1 MTESER
7 NWYRSHNP
15 NLNKDNREHLDEQ
28 NRVINLLNPQF
39 DCTDLPQPKADELY
53 NARENFHHLANG
65 YDEPLYSKLRFADW
79 LCQQGQCSEEL
90 LLRFLTDRS
99 FYFADQ
105 RDLGNYPGDSHG
117 IKPDVGLDTLLLDD
131 NVWSDVQHAANIT
144 DAELLQRGLEDI
156 KATHGDLELGKK
168 IYDGLF
174 DLSQKISLSTEEI
187 EKFLHNSHYSRD
199 FPEPGYYF
207 IAAFE
212 NAHRAQLICEHE
224 WIPTTVHQYF
234 LEENER
240 RYSELNKQIRR
251 QQDSFL
257 CSKHLI
263 DELNKIS
270 SDCPQFPQECSDS
283 EFLSKLKTTI
293 ALFEQYVRSTLYAL
307 RNRTY
312 EGILYTVK
320 RTLEQRPYYAAIYRL
335 LNACYQDKRWHRLTP
350 LFLYHA
356 FSGSTKV
363 ILRCATEKHRRKLI
377 KRISQQNEPARVKR
391 MTTMTGRRAAI
402 NLVLYAK
409 LKNTFNSSTSVC
421 LLNRSPKTCA
431 RLPYAADENIYRRI
445 KFPVGKSNPQCP
457 TDCPFRRDAK
467 EYLDWGF
474 ALTTKY
480 GLLQHHLNGIDD
492 SVQIPE
498 SELLCKRDLLEDD
511 EDNEAQSAD
520 STNEPKVSIWRY
532 ATDYRKPV
540 GTLEGLLRN
549 HIMNCFP
556 NRPYNLTPTTPN
568 TYRSKD
574 SNPFDAPYAELA
586 GLLLQEQHLPAML
599 RIIRQ
604 IKKLLSMHSEYVDGY
619 RRFLEYPAPT
629 SMVIDYLQG
638 IIQRHNIMWQVV
650 RFPEFEKS
658 RASYNIRDSIQN
670 ILEYEIRARI
680 YDGMYNE
687 LEQLA
692 YRSLS
697 KIPFLYN
704 KTTETSVKPLARKLH

>member
-7 NWYRSHNP
+7 NLYRSHNP

-28 NRVINLLNPQF
+28 NRVINLLNPYF

-53 NARENFHHLANG
+53 NAHEHFRQLADG
-65 YDEPLYSKLRFADW
+65 YGEPLYSKLRFADW
-79 LCQQGQCSEEL
+79 LCQQEQCSEEL

-105 RDLGNYPGDSHG
+105 RDLGNYPGDGHG
-117 IKPDVGLDTLLLDD
+117 IEPDVGLDTLLLDD
-131 NVWSDVQHAANIT
+131 NIWNEVQHASGMT
-144 DAELLQRGLEDI
+144 DEELLQQGLEDI
-156 KATHGDLELGKK
+156 QATHGDLKIGTQIYEELLELSKK
-168 IYDGLF
+168 VP
-174 DLSQKISLSTEEI
+174 LSTEEI
-187 EKFLHNSHYSRD
+187 KKSCRGKHYPHN
-199 FPEPGYYF
+199 FQEPGYYF
-207 IAAFE
+207 IAAFK
-212 NAHRAQLICEHE
+212 NARRAQLICEHE

-240 RYSELNKQIRR
+240 RYSELNKQICR

-270 SDCPQFPQECSDS
+270 SNCPQSPQECSDS

-293 ALFEQYVRSTLYAL
+293 ALFEQYVRSTLYAV

-312 EGILYTVK
+312 ENILYTVK
-320 RTLEQRPYYAAIYRL
+320 QPLAQRPYYAAIYRL

-363 ILRCATEKHRRKLI
+363 ILRCATGKHRRKLI
-377 KRISQQNEPARVKR
+377 KRISQQNEPAHIKR

-402 NLVLYAK
+402 NLVLYSK
-409 LKNTFNSSTSVC
+409 LKNKFGSLSSVC
-421 LLNRSPKTCA
+421 LLNRSVEKCA
-431 RLPYAADENIYRRI
+431 KLPYAADEDIYQRI
-445 KFPVGKSNPQCP
+445 KFPVNKSNPQCP
-457 TDCPFRRDAK
+457 ADCPFRRNAK

-474 ALTTKY
+474 AITTKY
-480 GLLQHHLNGIDD
+480 GLLQHHLDGVDD
-492 SVQIPE
+492 SIQIPE

-511 EDNEAQSAD
+511 EDDEAQSAD
-520 STNEPKVSIWRY
+520 STNEPEVSIWRY

-556 NRPYNLTPTTPN
+556 NRPYSLTPTTPN
-568 TYRSKD
+568 TYRSKSSD
-574 SNPFDAPYAELA
+574 PFDAPYAELA
-586 GLLLQEQHLPAML
+586 GLLLQEQHLPSML

-619 RRFLEYPAPT
+619 RRFLEYPVPT
-629 SMVIDYLQG
+629 SKVIDYLQK
-638 IIQRHNIMWQVV
+638 IIKRHNITWQVV

-658 RASYNIRDSIQN
+658 GASFNIRDSIQN

-687 LEQLA
+687 LEQLV

-697 KIPFLYN
+697 KMPFLYR
-704 KTTETSVKPLARKLH
+704 KIDETSVKPLARKLH

>member
-7 NWYRSHNP
+7 NLYRSHNP

-28 NRVINLLNPQF
+28 NRVINLLNPYF

-53 NARENFHHLANG
+53 NAHEHFRQLADG
-65 YDEPLYSKLRFADW
+65 YGEPLYSKLRFADW
-79 LCQQGQCSEEL
+79 LCQQEQCSEEL

-105 RDLGNYPGDSHG
+105 RDLGNYPGDGHG
-117 IKPDVGLDTLLLDD
+117 IEPDVGLDTLLLDD
-131 NVWSDVQHAANIT
+131 NIWNEVQHASGMT
-144 DAELLQRGLEDI
+144 DEELLQQGLEDI
-156 KATHGDLELGKK
+156 QATHGDLKIGTQIYEELLELSKK
-168 IYDGLF
+168 VP
-174 DLSQKISLSTEEI
+174 LSTEEI
-187 EKFLHNSHYSRD
+187 KKSCRGKHYPHN
-199 FPEPGYYF
+199 FQEPGYYF
-207 IAAFE
+207 IAAFK
-212 NAHRAQLICEHE
+212 NARRAQLICEHE

-234 LEENER
+234 WEENER

-293 ALFEQYVRSTLYAL
+293 ALFEQYVRSTLYAV

-312 EGILYTVK
+312 EDILYTVK
-320 RTLEQRPYYAAIYRL
+320 QPLEQRPYYAAIYRL

-363 ILRCATEKHRRKLI
+363 ILRCATEKHWRKLI

-457 TDCPFRRDAK
+457 SNCPFRRDAK

-480 GLLQHHLNGIDD
+480 GLLQHHLDGVDD

-498 SELLCKRDLLEDD
+498 SELLCKRDLLEGD

-658 RASYNIRDSIQN
+658 GASFNIRDSIQN

-680 YDGMYNE
+680 YDDMYNE

-697 KIPFLYN
+697 PKPFLYRN
-704 KTTETSVKPLARKLH
+704 AGETSVKPLARKLN

>member
-7 NWYRSHNP
+7 NLSRSHNP

-53 NARENFHHLANG
+53 DAHEHFRQLADG
-65 YDEPLYSKLRFADW
+65 YGEPLYSKLRFADW

-105 RDLGNYPGDSHG
+105 RDLGNYPGDGHG
-117 IKPDVGLDTLLLDD
+117 IEPDVGLDTLLL
-131 NVWSDVQHAANIT
+131 NNYVWTHVQEASSMSAK
-144 DAELLQRGLEDI
+144 ALLQQGLEDI
-156 KATHGDLELGKK
+156 KTAQGDLELGRQIYVELLELSKK
-168 IYDGLF
+168 VP
-174 DLSQKISLSTEEI
+174 LSTEEI
-187 EKFLHNSHYSRD
+187 KKFYRNKHYPHNFQD
-199 FPEPGYYF
+199 PGYYF

-212 NAHRAQLICEHE
+212 NARRAQLICEHE

-240 RYSELNKQIRR
+240 RYSELLEQIRR

-293 ALFEQYVRSTLYAL
+293 ALFEQYVRSTLYAV

-312 EGILYTVK
+312 EDILYTVK
-320 RTLEQRPYYAAIYRL
+320 QPLEQRPYYAAIYRL

-363 ILRCATEKHRRKLI
+363 ILRCATGKHRRKLI
-377 KRISQQNEPARVKR
+377 KRISQQNEPAHIKR

-445 KFPVGKSNPQCP
+445 KFPTDKSNPQCP
-457 TDCPFRRDAK
+457 SNCPFRRDAK

-480 GLLQHHLNGIDD
+480 GLLQHHLDGVDD

-532 ATDYRKPV
+532 ATDYRKPI

-599 RIIRQ
+599 RIIQQ

-638 IIQRHNIMWQVV
+638 IIQRHNIMWQIV

>member
-293 ALFEQYVRSTLYAL
+293 ALFEQYVRSTLYAV

-320 RTLEQRPYYAAIYRL
+320 RPLEQRPYYAAIYRL

>member
-1 MTESER
+1 M
-7 NWYRSHNP
+7 
-15 NLNKDNREHLDEQ
+15 
-28 NRVINLLNPQF
+28 
-39 DCTDLPQPKADELY
+39 
-53 NARENFHHLANG
+53 
-65 YDEPLYSKLRFADW
+65 
-79 LCQQGQCSEEL
+79 
-90 LLRFLTDRS
+90 
-99 FYFADQ
+99 
-105 RDLGNYPGDSHG
+105 
-117 IKPDVGLDTLLLDD
+117 
-131 NVWSDVQHAANIT
+131 
-144 DAELLQRGLEDI
+144 
-156 KATHGDLELGKK
+156 
-168 IYDGLF
+168 
-174 DLSQKISLSTEEI
+174 
-187 EKFLHNSHYSRD
+187 
-199 FPEPGYYF
+199 
-207 IAAFE
+207 
-212 NAHRAQLICEHE
+212 
-224 WIPTTVHQYF
+224 
-234 LEENER
+234 EENER
-240 RYSELNKQIRR
+240 RYSELLEQIRR

-293 ALFEQYVRSTLYAL
+293 ALFEQYVRSTLYAV

-312 EGILYTVK
+312 EDILNTVK
-320 RTLEQRPYYAAIYRL
+320 QPLEQRPYYAAIYRL

-363 ILRCATEKHRRKLI
+363 ILRCATGKHRRKLI

-402 NLVLYAK
+402 NLVLYSK
-409 LKNTFNSSTSVC
+409 LKNKFGSLSSVC
-421 LLNRSPKTCA
+421 LLNRSVEKCA
-431 RLPYAADENIYRRI
+431 KLPYAADEDIYQRI
-445 KFPVGKSNPQCP
+445 KFPVNKSNPQCP
-457 TDCPFRRDAK
+457 ADCPFRRDAK

-474 ALTTKY
+474 AITTKY
-480 GLLQHHLNGIDD
+480 GLLQHHLNGVDD
-492 SVQIPE
+492 SIQIPE

-511 EDNEAQSAD
+511 EDDEAQSAD
-520 STNEPKVSIWRY
+520 STNEPEVSIWRY

-556 NRPYNLTPTTPN
+556 NRPYSLTPTTPN
-568 TYRSKD
+568 TYRSKSSD
-574 SNPFDAPYAELA
+574 PFDAPYAELA

-604 IKKLLSMHSEYVDGY
+604 IKKLLSMYPEYVEGY

-629 SMVIDYLQG
+629 SIVIDYLQK
-638 IIQRHNIMWQVV
+638 IIRRHNITWQVV

-658 RASYNIRDSIQN
+658 GASFNIRDSIQN

-687 LEQLA
+687 LEQLV

-697 KIPFLYN
+697 KMPFLYR
-704 KTTETSVKPLARKLH
+704 KTDETSVKPLARKLH

>member
-1 MTESER
+1 M
-7 NWYRSHNP
+7 
-15 NLNKDNREHLDEQ
+15 
-28 NRVINLLNPQF
+28 
-39 DCTDLPQPKADELY
+39 
-53 NARENFHHLANG
+53 
-65 YDEPLYSKLRFADW
+65 
-79 LCQQGQCSEEL
+79 CQQGQCSEEL

-105 RDLGNYPGDSHG
+105 RDLGNYPGDGYG
-117 IKPDVGLDTLLLDD
+117 IEPDVGLDTLLLDD
-131 NVWSDVQHAANIT
+131 TIWNEVQHASDMT
-144 DAELLQRGLEDI
+144 DEELLKQGLENI
-156 KATHGDLELGKK
+156 KATHGDLKIGTQIYAELLELSKK
-168 IYDGLF
+168 VP
-174 DLSQKISLSTEEI
+174 LSTEEI
-187 EKFLHNSHYSRD
+187 KKSCHSKHYSHN
-199 FPEPGYYF
+199 FQEPGYYF

-212 NAHRAQLICEHE
+212 NARRAKLICEHE

-240 RYSELNKQIRR
+240 RYSELLEQIRR

-293 ALFEQYVRSTLYAL
+293 ALFEQYVRSTLYAV

-312 EGILYTVK
+312 EDILNTVK
-320 RTLEQRPYYAAIYRL
+320 QPLEQRPYYAAIYRL

-363 ILRCATEKHRRKLI
+363 ILRCATGKHRRKLI

-402 NLVLYAK
+402 NLVLYSK
-409 LKNTFNSSTSVC
+409 LKNKFGSLSSVC
-421 LLNRSPKTCA
+421 LLNRSVEKCA
-431 RLPYAADENIYRRI
+431 KLPYAADEDIYQRI
-445 KFPVGKSNPQCP
+445 KFPVNKSNPQCP
-457 TDCPFRRDAK
+457 ADCPFRRDAK

-474 ALTTKY
+474 AITTKY
-480 GLLQHHLNGIDD
+480 GLLQHHLNGVDD
-492 SVQIPE
+492 SIQIPE

-511 EDNEAQSAD
+511 EDDEAQSAD
-520 STNEPKVSIWRY
+520 STNEPEVSIWRY

-556 NRPYNLTPTTPN
+556 NRPYSLTPTTPN
-568 TYRSKD
+568 TYRSKSSD
-574 SNPFDAPYAELA
+574 PFDAPYAELA

-604 IKKLLSMHSEYVDGY
+604 IKKLLSMYPEYVEGY

-629 SMVIDYLQG
+629 SIVIDYLQK
-638 IIQRHNIMWQVV
+638 IIRRHNITWQVV

-658 RASYNIRDSIQN
+658 GASFNIRDSIQN

-687 LEQLA
+687 LEQLV

-697 KIPFLYN
+697 KMPFLYR
-704 KTTETSVKPLARKLH
+704 KTDETSVKPLARKLH

>member
-7 NWYRSHNP
+7 NLSRSHNP

-28 NRVINLLNPQF
+28 NRVINLLNPHF
-39 DCTDLPQPKADELY
+39 YCTDLPQSEADELY
-53 NARENFHHLANG
+53 NAHEHFHQLANG

-79 LCQQGQCSEEL
+79 LCQQEQCSEEL

-105 RDLGNYPGDSHG
+105 RDLGNYPGDGHG
-117 IKPDVGLDTLLLDD
+117 IEPDVGLDTMLLD
-131 NVWSDVQHAANIT
+131 NNIWNEVQHASDMT
-144 DAELLQRGLEDI
+144 DEELLKQGLENI
-156 KATHGDLELGKK
+156 KATHGDLKIGTQIYAELLELSKK
-168 IYDGLF
+168 VP
-174 DLSQKISLSTEEI
+174 LSTEEI
-187 EKFLHNSHYSRD
+187 KKSCHSKHYSHN
-199 FPEPGYYF
+199 FQEPGYYF
-207 IAAFE
+207 IAAFK
-212 NAHRAQLICEHE
+212 NARRAKRICEHE

-240 RYSELNKQIRR
+240 RYSELLEQIRR

-293 ALFEQYVRSTLYAL
+293 ALFEQYVRSTLYAV

-312 EGILYTVK
+312 EDILYTVK
-320 RTLEQRPYYAAIYRL
+320 QPLEQRPYYAAIYRL

-363 ILRCATEKHRRKLI
+363 ILRCATGKHRRKLI
-377 KRISQQNEPARVKR
+377 KRISQQNEPAHIKR

-421 LLNRSPKTCA
+421 LLNRSPETCA

-457 TDCPFRRDAK
+457 TDCPFHRDAK

-492 SVQIPE
+492 SIQIPE

-511 EDNEAQSAD
+511 DDDEEQSVD
-520 STNEPKVSIWRY
+520 SANEPKVSIWRY

-556 NRPYNLTPTTPN
+556 NRPYSLTPTTPN
-568 TYRSKD
+568 TYRSESSD
-574 SNPFDAPYAELA
+574 PFDAPYAELA
-586 GLLLQEQHLPAML
+586 GLLLQEQHLPSML

-604 IKKLLSMHSEYVDGY
+604 IKKLLSMYPEYVEGY
-619 RRFLEYPAPT
+619 RRFLEYPVPT
-629 SMVIDYLQG
+629 SKVIDYLQK
-638 IIQRHNIMWQVV
+638 IIKRHNITWQVV

-658 RASYNIRDSIQN
+658 GASFNIRDSIQN

-687 LEQLA
+687 LEQLV

-697 KIPFLYN
+697 KMPFLYR
-704 KTTETSVKPLARKLH
+704 KTDETSVKPLARKLH

>member
-234 LEENER
+234 LEKNER

-293 ALFEQYVRSTLYAL
+293 ALFEQYVRSTLYAV

-320 RTLEQRPYYAAIYRL
+320 RPLEQRPYYAAIYRL

>member
-53 NARENFHHLANG
+53 NAHENFHHLANG

-293 ALFEQYVRSTLYAL
+293 ALFEQYVRSTLYAV

-320 RTLEQRPYYAAIYRL
+320 RPLEQRPYYAAIYRL

>member
-7 NWYRSHNP
+7 NLYRSHNP

-293 ALFEQYVRSTLYAL
+293 ALFEQYVRSTLYAV

-320 RTLEQRPYYAAIYRL
+320 RPLEQRPYYAAIYRL

-445 KFPVGKSNPQCP
+445 KFPTDKSNPQCP
-457 TDCPFRRDAK
+457 SNCPFRRDAK
-467 EYLDWGF
+467 EYLNWGF

-480 GLLQHHLNGIDD
+480 GLLQHHLDGVDD

-511 EDNEAQSAD
+511 DDDEAQSAD

-549 HIMNCFP
+549 HIRNCFP

-568 TYRSKD
+568 TYRSKS

-604 IKKLLSMHSEYVDGY
+604 IKKLLSMYPEYVEGY

>member
-1 MTESER
+1 MTEFER
-7 NWYRSHNP
+7 NLSRSQNP

-28 NRVINLLNPQF
+28 NRVINLLNPHF
-39 DCTDLPQPKADELY
+39 YCTDLPQSEADELY
-53 NARENFHHLANG
+53 NAHEHFHQLANG

-105 RDLGNYPGDSHG
+105 RDLGNYPGDGHG
-117 IKPDVGLDTLLLDD
+117 IEPDVGLDTLLL
-131 NVWSDVQHAANIT
+131 NNYVWTHVQEASSMPAK
-144 DAELLQRGLEDI
+144 ALLQQGLEDI
-156 KATHGDLELGKK
+156 QAAHEDLKIGTQIYVELLELSKK
-168 IYDGLF
+168 V
-174 DLSQKISLSTEEI
+174 SLSTEGI
-187 EKFLHNSHYSRD
+187 KKFCRGKHYPHNFQD
-199 FPEPGYYF
+199 PGYYF

-212 NAHRAQLICEHE
+212 NARRAQLICEHE

-293 ALFEQYVRSTLYAL
+293 ALFEQYVRSTLYAV

-312 EGILYTVK
+312 EDILYTVK
-320 RTLEQRPYYAAIYRL
+320 QPLEQRPYYAAIYRL

-511 EDNEAQSAD
+511 EDDEEQSVD
-520 STNEPKVSIWRY
+520 SANEPKVSIWRY

-604 IKKLLSMHSEYVDGY
+604 IKKLLSMYPEYVEGY

-638 IIQRHNIMWQVV
+638 IIKRHNIMWQVV

-658 RASYNIRDSIQN
+658 GASFNIRDSIQN

-680 YDGMYNE
+680 YDDMYNE

-697 KIPFLYN
+697 PKPFLYRN
-704 KTTETSVKPLARKLH
+704 AGETSVKPLARKLN

>member
-7 NWYRSHNP
+7 NLYRSHNP

-28 NRVINLLNPQF
+28 NRVINLLNPYF

-53 NARENFHHLANG
+53 NAHEHFRQLADG
-65 YDEPLYSKLRFADW
+65 YGEPLYSKLRFADW
-79 LCQQGQCSEEL
+79 LCQQEQCSEEL

-105 RDLGNYPGDSHG
+105 RDLGNYPGDGHG
-117 IKPDVGLDTLLLDD
+117 IEPDVGLDTLLLDD
-131 NVWSDVQHAANIT
+131 NIWNEVQHASGMT
-144 DAELLQRGLEDI
+144 DEELLQQGLEDI
-156 KATHGDLELGKK
+156 QATHGDLKIGTQIYEELLELSKK
-168 IYDGLF
+168 VP
-174 DLSQKISLSTEEI
+174 LSTEEI
-187 EKFLHNSHYSRD
+187 KKSCRGKHYPHN
-199 FPEPGYYF
+199 FQEPGYYF
-207 IAAFE
+207 IAAFK
-212 NAHRAQLICEHE
+212 NARRAQLICEHE

-234 LEENER
+234 WEENER

-293 ALFEQYVRSTLYAL
+293 ALFEQYVRSTLYAV

-312 EGILYTVK
+312 EDILYTVK
-320 RTLEQRPYYAAIYRL
+320 QPLEQRPYYAAIYRL

-431 RLPYAADENIYRRI
+431 RLPYTADENIYRRI

-457 TDCPFRRDAK
+457 SNCPFRRDAK

-480 GLLQHHLNGIDD
+480 GLLQHHLDGVDD

-498 SELLCKRDLLEDD
+498 SELLCKRDLLEGD

-658 RASYNIRDSIQN
+658 GASFNIRDSIQN

-680 YDGMYNE
+680 YDDMYNE

-697 KIPFLYN
+697 PKPFLYRN
-704 KTTETSVKPLARKLH
+704 AGETSVKPLARKLN

>member
-7 NWYRSHNP
+7 NLSRSHNP

-28 NRVINLLNPQF
+28 NRVINLLNPRF
-39 DCTDLPQPKADELY
+39 DCTDLPQSETDKLYDAHEHFRQLAD
-53 NARENFHHLANG
+53 G

-105 RDLGNYPGDSHG
+105 RDLGNYPGDGHG
-117 IKPDVGLDTLLLDD
+117 IEPDVGLDTMLLD
-131 NVWSDVQHAANIT
+131 NNIWNEVQHASDMT
-144 DAELLQRGLEDI
+144 DEELLKQGLENI
-156 KATHGDLELGKK
+156 KATHGDLKIGTQIYAELLELSKK
-168 IYDGLF
+168 VP
-174 DLSQKISLSTEEI
+174 LSTEEI
-187 EKFLHNSHYSRD
+187 KKSCHSKHYSHN
-199 FPEPGYYF
+199 FQEPGYYF
-207 IAAFE
+207 IAAFK
-212 NAHRAQLICEHE
+212 NARRAKLICEHE

-240 RYSELNKQIRR
+240 RYSELLEQIRR

-293 ALFEQYVRSTLYAL
+293 ALFEQYVRSTLYAV

-312 EGILYTVK
+312 EDILYTVK
-320 RTLEQRPYYAAIYRL
+320 QPLEQRPYYAAIYRL

-356 FSGSTKV
+356 FSRSTKV
-363 ILRCATEKHRRKLI
+363 ILRCATGKHRRKLI
-377 KRISQQNEPARVKR
+377 KRISQQNEPAHIKR

-421 LLNRSPKTCA
+421 LLNRSPETCA

-457 TDCPFRRDAK
+457 TDCPFHRDAK

-492 SVQIPE
+492 SIQIPE

-511 EDNEAQSAD
+511 DDDEEQSVD
-520 STNEPKVSIWRY
+520 SANEPKVSIWRY

-556 NRPYNLTPTTPN
+556 NRPYSLTPTTPN
-568 TYRSKD
+568 TYRSKSSD
-574 SNPFDAPYAELA
+574 PFDAPYAELA
-586 GLLLQEQHLPAML
+586 GLLLQEQHLPSML

-604 IKKLLSMHSEYVDGY
+604 IKKLLSMYPEYVEDY
-619 RRFLEYPAPT
+619 RRFLEYPVPT
-629 SMVIDYLQG
+629 SKVIDYLQK
-638 IIQRHNIMWQVV
+638 IIKRHNITWQVV

-658 RASYNIRDSIQN
+658 GASFNIRDSIQN

-697 KIPFLYN
+697 EIPFLYN
-704 KTTETSVKPLARKLH
+704 KTAETSVKPLARK

>member
-7 NWYRSHNP
+7 NLSRSHNP
-15 NLNKDNREHLDEQ
+15 NLNSDNFEHLDEQ
-28 NRVINLLNPQF
+28 NRIINLLNPHF
-39 DCTDLPQPKADELY
+39 DCTDLPQPQADELY
-53 NARENFHHLANG
+53 DAHEHFHQLADG
-65 YDEPLYSKLRFADW
+65 YGEPLYSKLRFADW

-212 NAHRAQLICEHE
+212 NARRAQLICEHE
-224 WIPTTVHQYF
+224 WIPTTVHRYF

-293 ALFEQYVRSTLYAL
+293 ALFEQYVRSTLYAV

-312 EGILYTVK
+312 EDILYTVK
-320 RTLEQRPYYAAIYRL
+320 QPLEQRPYYAAIYRL

-377 KRISQQNEPARVKR
+377 KRISQQNEPARIKR
-391 MTTMTGRRAAI
+391 MTAMTGRRAAI
-402 NLVLYAK
+402 NLVLYSK
-409 LKNTFNSSTSVC
+409 LKNKFGSLSSVC
-421 LLNRSPKTCA
+421 LLNRSPETCA

-445 KFPVGKSNPQCP
+445 KSPVNKSNPQCP
-457 TDCPFRRDAK
+457 IDCPFRRDAK

-474 ALTTKY
+474 AITTKY

-511 EDNEAQSAD
+511 EDDEEQSVD
-520 STNEPKVSIWRY
+520 SANEPKVFIWRY

-549 HIMNCFP
+549 HISNCFP
-556 NRPYNLTPTTPN
+556 NRPFNLTPTTPN
-568 TYRSKD
+568 TYRSKSSD
-574 SNPFDAPYAELA
+574 PFDAPYAELA

-604 IKKLLSMHSEYVDGY
+604 IKKLLSMYPEYVEDY

-638 IIQRHNIMWQVV
+638 IIKQHNIMWQVV

-697 KIPFLYN
+697 QKPFLYRN
-704 KTTETSVKPLARKLH
+704 ADETSVKPLARKLH

>member
-7 NWYRSHNP
+7 NLYRSHNP

-28 NRVINLLNPQF
+28 NRVINLLNPYF

-53 NARENFHHLANG
+53 NAHEHFRQLADG
-65 YDEPLYSKLRFADW
+65 YGEPLYSKLRFADW
-79 LCQQGQCSEEL
+79 LCQQEQCSEEL

-105 RDLGNYPGDSHG
+105 RDLGNYPGDGHG
-117 IKPDVGLDTLLLDD
+117 IEPDVGLDTLLLDD
-131 NVWSDVQHAANIT
+131 NIWNEVQHASGMT
-144 DAELLQRGLEDI
+144 DEELLQQGLEDI
-156 KATHGDLELGKK
+156 QATHGDLKIGTQIYEELLELSKK
-168 IYDGLF
+168 VP
-174 DLSQKISLSTEEI
+174 LSTEEI
-187 EKFLHNSHYSRD
+187 KKSCRGKHYPHN
-199 FPEPGYYF
+199 FQEPGYYF
-207 IAAFE
+207 IAAFK
-212 NAHRAQLICEHE
+212 NARRAQLICEHE

-240 RYSELNKQIRR
+240 RYSELNKQICR

-270 SDCPQFPQECSDS
+270 SNCPQSPQECSDS
-283 EFLSKLKTTI
+283 EFLSKLKNTI
-293 ALFEQYVRSTLYAL
+293 ALFEQYVRSTLYAV

-312 EGILYTVK
+312 EDILYTVK
-320 RTLEQRPYYAAIYRL
+320 QPLEQRPYYAAIYRL

-377 KRISQQNEPARVKR
+377 KRISQQNEPARIKR
-391 MTTMTGRRAAI
+391 MTAMTGRRAAI
-402 NLVLYAK
+402 NLVLYSK
-409 LKNTFNSSTSVC
+409 LKNKFGSLSSVC
-421 LLNRSPKTCA
+421 LLNRSPETCA

-445 KFPVGKSNPQCP
+445 KSPVNKSNPQCP
-457 TDCPFRRDAK
+457 IDCPFRRDAK

-474 ALTTKY
+474 AITTKY

-511 EDNEAQSAD
+511 EDDEEQSVD
-520 STNEPKVSIWRY
+520 SANEPKVFIWRY

-549 HIMNCFP
+549 HISNCFP
-556 NRPYNLTPTTPN
+556 NRPFNLTPTTPN
-568 TYRSKD
+568 TYRSKSSD
-574 SNPFDAPYAELA
+574 PFDAPYAELA

-604 IKKLLSMHSEYVDGY
+604 IKKLLSMYPEYVEDY

-638 IIQRHNIMWQVV
+638 IIKQHNIMWQVV

-697 KIPFLYN
+697 QKPFLYRN
-704 KTTETSVKPLARKLH
+704 ADETSVKPLARKLH

>member
-7 NWYRSHNP
+7 NLYRSHNP

-28 NRVINLLNPQF
+28 NRVINLLNPYF

-53 NARENFHHLANG
+53 NAHEHFRQLADG
-65 YDEPLYSKLRFADW
+65 YGEPLYSKLRFADW
-79 LCQQGQCSEEL
+79 LCQQEQCSEEL

-105 RDLGNYPGDSHG
+105 RDLGNYPGDGHG
-117 IKPDVGLDTLLLDD
+117 IEPDVGLDTLLLDD
-131 NVWSDVQHAANIT
+131 NIWNEVQHASGMT
-144 DAELLQRGLEDI
+144 DEELLQQGLEDI
-156 KATHGDLELGKK
+156 QATHGDLKIGTQIYEELLELSKK
-168 IYDGLF
+168 VP
-174 DLSQKISLSTEEI
+174 LSTEEI
-187 EKFLHNSHYSRD
+187 KKSCRGKHYPHN
-199 FPEPGYYF
+199 FQEPGYYF
-207 IAAFE
+207 IAAFK
-212 NAHRAQLICEHE
+212 NARRAQLICEHE

-240 RYSELNKQIRR
+240 RYSELNKQICR

-270 SDCPQFPQECSDS
+270 SNCPQSPQECSDS

-293 ALFEQYVRSTLYAL
+293 ALFEQYVRSTLYAV

-312 EGILYTVK
+312 ENILYTVK
-320 RTLEQRPYYAAIYRL
+320 QPLAQRPYYAAIYRL

-363 ILRCATEKHRRKLI
+363 ILRCATGKHRRKLI
-377 KRISQQNEPARVKR
+377 KRISQQNEPAHIKR

-445 KFPVGKSNPQCP
+445 KFPTDKSNPQCP
-457 TDCPFRRDAK
+457 SNCPFRRDAK
-467 EYLDWGF
+467 EYLNWGF

-480 GLLQHHLNGIDD
+480 GLLQHHLDGVDD
-492 SVQIPE
+492 SVQIPA

-511 EDNEAQSAD
+511 DDDEAQSAD

-549 HIMNCFP
+549 HIRNCFP

-568 TYRSKD
+568 TYRSKS

-604 IKKLLSMHSEYVDGY
+604 IKKLLSMYPEYVEGY

-638 IIQRHNIMWQVV
+638 IIKRHNIMWQVV

-680 YDGMYNE
+680 YDDMYNE

-697 KIPFLYN
+697 PKPFLYRN
-704 KTTETSVKPLARKLH
+704 AGETSVKPLARKLN

>member
-28 NRVINLLNPQF
+28 NRIINLLNPHW
-39 DCTDLPQPKADELY
+39 DCTDLPQSQADELY
-53 NARENFHHLANG
+53 NAHEHFHQLANG

-79 LCQQGQCSEEL
+79 LCQQEQCSEEL

-105 RDLGNYPGDSHG
+105 RDLGNYPGDGHG
-117 IKPDVGLDTLLLDD
+117 IEPDVGLDTLLL
-131 NVWSDVQHAANIT
+131 NNYVWTHVQEASSMSAK
-144 DAELLQRGLEDI
+144 ALLQQGLEDI
-156 KATHGDLELGKK
+156 KTAQGNLELGRQIYVELLELSKK
-168 IYDGLF
+168 VP
-174 DLSQKISLSTEEI
+174 LSTEEI
-187 EKFLHNSHYSRD
+187 KKFYRNKHYPHNFQD
-199 FPEPGYYF
+199 PGYYF

-212 NAHRAQLICEHE
+212 NARRAQLICEHE

-293 ALFEQYVRSTLYAL
+293 ALFEQYVRSTLYAV

-312 EGILYTVK
+312 EDILYTVK
-320 RTLEQRPYYAAIYRL
+320 QPLEQRPYYAAIYRL

-511 EDNEAQSAD
+511 EDDEAQSAD

-604 IKKLLSMHSEYVDGY
+604 IKKLLSMYPEYVEGY

-629 SMVIDYLQG
+629 SMIIDYLQG
-638 IIQRHNIMWQVV
+638 IIKRHNIMWQVV

-658 RASYNIRDSIQN
+658 GASFNIRDSIQN

-680 YDGMYNE
+680 YDDMYNE

-697 KIPFLYN
+697 PKPFLYRN
-704 KTTETSVKPLARKLH
+704 AGETSVKPLARKLN

>member
-7 NWYRSHNP
+7 NSSRSHNP
-15 NLNKDNREHLDEQ
+15 NLNNDNFEHLDEQ
-28 NRVINLLNPQF
+28 NRVINLLNPHF

-53 NARENFHHLANG
+53 DAHEHFRQLADG
-65 YDEPLYSKLRFADW
+65 YGEPLYSKLRFADW
-79 LCQQGQCSEEL
+79 LCQQEQCSEEL

-105 RDLGNYPGDSHG
+105 RDLSNYPGDGHG
-117 IKPDVGLDTLLLDD
+117 IEPDVGLDTLLL
-131 NVWSDVQHAANIT
+131 NNYVWTHVQEASSMSDKA
-144 DAELLQRGLEDI
+144 LLQQGLEDI
-156 KATHGDLELGKK
+156 QAAHGDLKIGTQIYVELLELSKK
-168 IYDGLF
+168 VP
-174 DLSQKISLSTEEI
+174 LSTEGI
-187 EKFLHNSHYSRD
+187 KKFCRGKHYPHN
-199 FPEPGYYF
+199 FQEPGYYF

-212 NAHRAQLICEHE
+212 NARRAQLICERE

-293 ALFEQYVRSTLYAL
+293 ALFEQYVRSTLYAV

-312 EGILYTVK
+312 EDILNTVK
-320 RTLEQRPYYAAIYRL
+320 QPLEQRPYYAAIYRL

-363 ILRCATEKHRRKLI
+363 ILRCATGKHRRKLI
-377 KRISQQNEPARVKR
+377 KRISQQNEPARIKR

-421 LLNRSPKTCA
+421 LLNRSTEKCA
-431 RLPYAADENIYRRI
+431 KLPYAADENIHQRI
-445 KFPVGKSNPQCP
+445 KFPVNKSNPQCP
-457 TDCPFRRDAK
+457 ADCPFRRDAK

-511 EDNEAQSAD
+511 YDDDEQSVD
-520 STNEPKVSIWRY
+520 SANEPKVSIWRY

-549 HIMNCFP
+549 HISNCFP
-556 NRPYNLTPTTPN
+556 NRPFNLTPTTPN
-568 TYRSKD
+568 TYRSKSSD
-574 SNPFDAPYAELA
+574 PFDAPYAELA

-604 IKKLLSMHSEYVDGY
+604 IKKLLSMYPEYVEDY

-638 IIQRHNIMWQVV
+638 IIKRHNIMWQVV

-658 RASYNIRDSIQN
+658 GASFNIHDSIQN

-697 KIPFLYN
+697 QKPFLYRN
-704 KTTETSVKPLARKLH
+704 ADETSVKPLARKLH